1 MPIADPSL
9 IPDAFEGPPGYGP
22 PRRGFA
28 ASSAIGPPTRWQ
40 STRIYRPGGFEE
52 VTLNGNAPA
61 AVLGLATSSDVAQQT
76 VAGGDNAGPAGTD
89 EADKPSPRVGGAVWW
104 VVGIGGA
111 LAVVAVTTAVV
122 TASKKRRR

>member
-1 MPIADPSL
+1 MPAADPSL
-9 IPDAFEGPPGYGP
+9 IPDRFFIPGYGP
-22 PRRGFA
+22 PRPSEGFGA
-28 ASSAIGPPTRWQ
+28 AGAPTLWTSGNRAF
-40 STRIYRPGGFEE
+40 RPAHGTAVPAGGFTIPSQSASPN
-52 VTLNGNAPA
+52 VQP
-61 AVLGLATSSDVAQQT
+61 QQT